1 MAQPTIGLI
10 VPPREA
16 FMHPDIRGFPQA
28 RFIVEGLGIDEMA
41 TADFDAALCG
51 VEAAAAALGRR
62 GARAIAL
69 LGTSLSFFRGP
80 QFNLSLQRTMEE
92 AGGCPAVT
100 ASTAV
105 VGSLRAHGATRIAVG
120 TAYDPAMNARLQ
132 EFLAACGFGVKS
144 LIGMNI
150 RKVRE
155 AMAVADEAIVELF
168 QKAWAP
174 AADADAVLIACGAFA
189 TAHLLPD
196 LEKRCGRPVVSTTP
210 ATLAAAISAV
220 AP

>member
-10 VPPREA
+10 VPPREP
-16 FMHPDIRGFPQA
+16 FMHPDTRGFPQA
-28 RFIVEGLGIDEMA
+28 RFVAEGLGIDEMA
-41 TADFDAALCG
+41 AEDFDAAIDR
-51 VEAAAAALGRR
+51 VEQAAAALRRR
-62 GARAIAL
+62 GARSIAL
-69 LGTSLSFFRGP
+69 LGTSLSFFRRP
-80 QFNLSLQRTMEE
+80 QFNFRLQQMMHE

-105 VGSLRAHGATRIAVG
+105 VGALRAHRATRIAVG
-120 TAYDPAMNARLQ
+120 TAYDHAMNARL
-132 EFLAACGFGVKS
+132 EEYLVACGFDVAS
-144 LIGMNI
+144 LVGMGI
-150 RKVRE
+150 RRVRE

-174 AADADAVLIACGAFA
+174 AADADAVLISCGAFA
-189 TAHLLPD
+189 TGHLLPE

-210 ATLAAAISAV
+210 ATLAAAINAI

>member
-10 VPPREA
+10 VPPREP
-16 FMHPDIRGFPQA
+16 FTHPDTRSFPQA
-28 RFIVEGLGIDEMA
+28 RFVVEGLGIDEMA
-41 TADFDAALCG
+41 AADFDAAVG
-51 VEAAAAALGRR
+51 RVEQAAAALGRQ
-62 GARAIAL
+62 GAKSIAL

-80 QFNLSLQRTMEE
+80 QFNLRLQRMMQQ

-100 ASTAV
+100 ASSAV
-105 VGSLRAHGATRIAVG
+105 VGALRAHQATRIAVG
-120 TAYDPAMNARLQ
+120 TAYDQAMNARLQ
-132 EFLAACGFGVKS
+132 EYLVACGFDVAS
-144 LIGMNI
+144 LVGMNI
-150 RKVRE
+150 RKVSE
-155 AMAVADEAIVELF
+155 AMAVADEAIIELF

-189 TAHLLPD
+189 TAHLLPE

-210 ATLAAAISAV
+210 ATLAAAINAI